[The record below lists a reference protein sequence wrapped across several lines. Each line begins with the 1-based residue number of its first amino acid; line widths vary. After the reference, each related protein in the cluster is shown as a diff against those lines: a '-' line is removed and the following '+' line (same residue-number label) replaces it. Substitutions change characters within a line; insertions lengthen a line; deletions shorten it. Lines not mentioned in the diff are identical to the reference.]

1 VTPKRLRRRGVTAD
15 APMNFFILTVY
26 DANLSRSEA
35 FFFGNGKIVG
45 VICQHDMMF
54 DQFIGVLFASIMLY

>member
-35 FFFGNGKIVG
+35 FFWKWKNSRSDLSTRYDV
-45 VICQHDMMF
+45 
-54 DQFIGVLFASIMLY
+54 